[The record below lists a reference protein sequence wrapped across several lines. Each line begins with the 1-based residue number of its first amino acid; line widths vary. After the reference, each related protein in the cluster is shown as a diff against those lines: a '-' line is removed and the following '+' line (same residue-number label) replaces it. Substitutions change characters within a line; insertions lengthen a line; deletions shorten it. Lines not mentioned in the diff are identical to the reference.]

1 MGMGRDLFRR
11 KALILLLCTIL
22 FGIFLLL
29 AVSPISRA
37 DPGAA
42 DPGFLLVR
50 ADQRR
55 GGSGPAGGA
64 SAPAGSTGRGDG
76 ASAPAGST
84 GRGDGAAEPAAVEQP
99 AAPEPAAPEPA
110 APEPAAVEPAA
121 ALHDRGC
128 AALLELGFPDHPA
141 VKQWRERFLA
151 GGTRA
156 LQETLDRGR
165 TFRRFIAARLAER
178 GLPQELIYLPI
189 LESHYRVWA
198 VSRSG
203 ATGLWQI
210 AANTAAPLGL
220 VTDRWVDE
228 RRDFWRSTE
237 GALRKLEENYATFGD
252 WDLALAAYNCGTG
265 KLSRTIRASGVRDFW
280 ALRDLGVLPPETAAY
295 VPKFYALVSIFS
307 DPTAH
312 GLEVS
317 WQQAPTW
324 RRLPLGR
331 SVELALL
338 AEKAGLP
345 LSLMEE
351 AHAELETPITPPV
364 SGRTYH
370 LKIPAEYGERVAAL
384 LADPQV
390 QLLRYT
396 FHRIRSGDTFY
407 ALAEY
412 YELSVALLME
422 ANPAVPPRSLRIGE
436 QLRIP
441 VFSGR
446 PVKTEPIVSLSE
458 DEAAAFSALH
468 TVAAGDTLWGISR
481 RYGTTAEILAW
492 VNGRSLDALLKP
504 GETLKVPPPA
514 HGPAPAPTTPQPLAE
529 EGEPR

>member
-1 MGMGRDLFRR
+1 MGMGRHLFRR
-11 KALILLLCTIL
+11 KTLIQSLRPLL

-29 AVSPISRA
+29 AVSPVTRA
-37 DPGAA
+37 EPGAA
-42 DPGFLLVR
+42 DQRPLPIRPEHVGRKGGPG
-50 ADQRR
+50 
-55 GGSGPAGGA
+55 G
-64 SAPAGSTGRGDG
+64 
-76 ASAPAGST
+76 
-84 GRGDGAAEPAAVEQP
+84 GAAEPVAPQP
-99 AAPEPAAPEPA
+99 AT
-110 APEPAAVEPAA
+110 AV
-121 ALHDRGC
+121 HDRGC
-128 AALLELGFPDHPA
+128 AALLELGFPDQPA
-141 VKQWRERFLA
+141 VRQWRERFLA
-151 GGTRA
+151 EGTRA
-156 LQETLDRGR
+156 LQDTLDRGR

-178 GLPQELIYLPI
+178 GLPQELIYLPV
-189 LESHYRVWA
+189 LESHYRVRA

-210 AANTAAPLGL
+210 MDNTSAPLGL

-265 KLSRTIRASGVRDFW
+265 LLSRTIRSSGVRDFW
-280 ALRDLGVLPPETAAY
+280 ALREMGVLPPETAAY
-295 VPKFYALVSIFS
+295 VPKFHALVSIFS

-312 GLEVS
+312 GLQVS
-317 WQQAPTW
+317 WQEAPNW
-324 RRLPLGR
+324 QRVPLER

-351 AHAELETPITPPV
+351 AHAELQTPITPPA
-364 SGRTYH
+364 SGRSYH
-370 LKIPAEYGERVAAL
+370 LKVPGEYGERVAEL
-384 LADPQV
+384 LADPGI

-396 FHRIRSGDTFY
+396 FHRIRSGDTYY

-412 YELSVALLME
+412 YELSAALLME
-422 ANPAVPPRSLRIGE
+422 ANPALPPRSLRIGE

-446 PVKTEPIVSLSE
+446 PVKEEPIVSLSE
-458 DEAAAFSALH
+458 QQAASFSALH
-468 TVAAGDTLWGISR
+468 TVAAGETLWGISR
-481 RYGTTAEILAW
+481 SYGTTAEDLAW

-514 HGPAPAPTTPQPLAE
+514 RMPAPGPGPTRPRVEQ
-529 EGEPR
+529 GEAR